1 MDGSPHQKQRS
12 DLKAKSPLKDICKN
26 FNNPKLKAD
35 SGVHTYDTKA
45 EVITLTF
52 IPLKTFFIR
61 PPKMDSQPRHRGV
74 QAANPPS
81 GPEAPEQDKD
91 DITSRLLAASAFSDL
106 SLGTGC
112 RNAYSPCCS
121 LQRRPW
127 PLWLMRFP
135 PWKIPAYEP
144 LINDVSSSY
153 GFLDCPHC
161 KYQIHTTSPPLVR
174 NWQPPPHY

>member
-1 MDGSPHQKQRS
+1 ML
-12 DLKAKSPLKDICKN
+12 LKILRLRLSLSHLSPLK
-26 FNNPKLKAD
+26 P
-35 SGVHTYDTKA
+35 SSYDLLNWIHNQGFS
-45 EVITLTF
+45 E
-52 IPLKTFFIR
+52 
-61 PPKMDSQPRHRGV
+61 HRGV

-144 LINDVSSSY
+144 FINDVSSIY

-161 KYQIHTTSPPLVR
+161 KYQIHTTSLPLVR

>member
-12 DLKAKSPLKDICKN
+12 DLKAKSPLKGICKN

-35 SGVHTYDTKA
+35 SGVHTYDTKG

-52 IPLKTFFIR
+52 IPPLKPSSYDLLKWIHNQGF
-61 PPKMDSQPRHRGV
+61 SEHRGV

-121 LQRRPW
+121 LPRLQRQTAVAT
-127 PLWLMRFP
+127 LANA
-135 PWKIPAYEP
+135 I
-144 LINDVSSSY
+144 S
-153 GFLDCPHC
+153 
-161 KYQIHTTSPPLVR
+161 LVENSR
-174 NWQPPPHY
+174 LGAVHR